1 MAAGA
6 DSPVD
11 DRTGIIVKESCSIGG
26 SQEIHDGQERK
37 PVMAQLRTR
46 CGPDGAHFIVGLGD
60 PSPAPEFS
68 EGESIVDEECR
79 TEETT

>member
-1 MAAGA
+1 
-6 DSPVD
+6 
-11 DRTGIIVKESCSIGG
+11 
-26 SQEIHDGQERK
+26 
-37 PVMAQLRTR
+37 MAQLRTR

-68 EGESIVDEECR
+68 EGESIVDEDGE